1 MQLQEAID
9 LLSVER
15 HRKPAVQRWQARPGG
30 SLSPLPKRPARSSL
44 PHPCHRINPPIM
56 SIEAASDT
64 TELEVSADSD
74 HEQSSSHQPG
84 TLIRLA
90 NHHISRYLMLVV
102 APSWVVVFRGTAS
115 GCQQAGQRNHDS
127 KSHVRAAGVTTVRR
141 HPTLRI
147 CGVFSRGIDP
157 VGSCYAATAAVRRA
171 QSVDGQR

>member
-1 MQLQEAID
+1 
-9 LLSVER
+9 
-15 HRKPAVQRWQARPGG
+15 
-30 SLSPLPKRPARSSL
+30 
-44 PHPCHRINPPIM
+44 M